1 MHQVTIQYTLLL
13 YNWFRFELSDE
24 IFFCSS
30 CSLCFASMCLC
41 VHQWWIHNVTPHLC
55 RRLQDAFIFVFCL
68 CNHRVSILCYTYV
81 YILFRL
87 HSIVAFDFEIWHHT
101 DTHTTLA
108 RCYIALYMQTVDFWV
123 ILIVSSFL
131 IKLPPQNLTKNPHF
145 FIVQCWNER
154 SFTLWF
160 NARKMTSIAVINNIF
175 YRIISNWNCFAKCQY
190 TQATII
196 HLNVY
201 TIFLFCLWSW
211 HLLTRHQALLSYKHI
226 KNQQNQMT
234 FLFFSLTLSPNY
246 MCCYLFSLTCN
257 IFCSL
262 HIYKVNERKRPHNT
276 LVFR

>member
-1 MHQVTIQYTLLL
+1 MVSFWIEWRNFFLLFVFALFCEHVLVCASMVNTQCNATSLSAATRCLYFCVLLVQSPCLYTMLYIRLYTLS
-13 YNWFRFELSDE
+13 FTFD
-24 IFFCSS
+24 C
-30 CSLCFASMCLC
+30 C
-41 VHQWWIHNVTPHLC
+41 VWLWDMTPHRYSHNISAL
-55 RRLQDAFIFVFCL
+55 
-68 CNHRVSILCYTYV
+68 
-81 YILFRL
+81 L
-87 HSIVAFDFEIWHHT
+87 HSIIHANSGFLSNFNRFIVFNQAA
-101 DTHTTLA
+101 TTES
-108 RCYIALYMQTVDFWV
+108 YKK
-123 ILIVSSFL
+123 SSFFHRSML
-131 IKLPPQNLTKNPHF
+131 KWA
-145 FIVQCWNER
+145 FIY
-154 SFTLWF
+154 SF
-160 NARKMTSIAVINNIF
+160 AVINNIF